1 MNISQEFILKNFGD
15 KINKLKVRMAQ
26 HIADG
31 GSLYDPKRQ
40 RPYYDY
46 LDYVYHGIL
55 KYDETFTHTDLHQ
68 LCGFEYDTE
77 YNEYLILMDML
88 KQHSDE
94 NNFVDS
100 VKKSKG
106 VKSPKTLL
114 QKFATDMGVS
124 PSDYL
129 ILMTDYRYA
138 ENAYIKLGNNPNL
151 SYLHQLEVMTR
162 EVYPVGSNAT
172 GLKREYPHIYEGM
185 RHFIESG
192 LGYEMGIFSMADLAD
207 YLKIT
212 NENFSTHAKRSEFK
226 KYEVFK
232 KIRKLYPDGNIDNI
246 TKEHPTEYFQLARIA
261 RQEGVFINDLCK
273 EGGLTYTIGQEVK
286 RLGRMQVDPKRRE
299 KELSIIK
306 NNLLSQ
312 YDQSKLESPVAR
324 YRFKKQI
331 AQKTMEI
338 INNPVSTQ

>member
-1 MNISQEFILKNFGD
+1 MNISQEYVLREFGD

-46 LDYVYHGIL
+46 LDYVFHKIQAI
-55 KYDETFTHTDLHQ
+55 DETFTHTDLHQ

-77 YNEYLILMDML
+77 YNEYTILMDML
-88 KQHSDE
+88 KQHADE
-94 NNFVDS
+94 NNFVDG

-114 QKFATDMGVS
+114 QKFATDLGVS

-138 ENAYIKLGNNPNL
+138 ENAFIKLGDNPNVT
-151 SYLHQLEVMTR
+151 YLNLLRQMVR
-162 EVYPVGSNAT
+162 EVYPEGANAT
-172 GLKREYPHIYEGM
+172 GVKRDYPHIYEGM

-192 LGYEMGIFSMADLAD
+192 SGFDLGIYSMADLAD
-207 YLKIT
+207 NLKIY
-212 NENFSTHAKRSEFK
+212 NENLSAHPKVSQFK
-226 KYEVFK
+226 KFELLK
-232 KIRKLYPDGNIDNI
+232 RIKKLYPDGNIDTI
-246 TKEHPTEYFQLARIA
+246 TKEHPTEYFQLARLA
-261 RQEGVFINDLCK
+261 RQEGVFINDWCANN
-273 EGGLTYTIGQEVK
+273 GLTYTIGQEVK
-286 RLGRMQVDPKRRE
+286 RLGRMQVDPQRRDR
-299 KELSIIK
+299 ELSTIK

-312 YDQSKLESPVAR
+312 YDQSSLESPVAR

-338 INNPVSTQ
+338 INNPISTK